1 MASHEPQADGSAAS
15 TRFLLRWGVVAGPF
29 YLALGLTQALI
40 REGFDLA
47 RHPLSVLANGSWGW
61 VQTANFV
68 LSGLMV
74 LAAAVGFGRVLGPK
88 SRAFRWSLAG
98 YGLGMILAAIFPA
111 DPIDGFPPGTPKGM
125 PTSISTTGLMHF
137 VAGALTFLM
146 LGISGLAAAWT
157 MRRRHQTALALLSLF
172 SGLSV
177 LIGFF
182 GGVASPIGVA
192 GIWFAVVIGWIW
204 LAVMSFQ
211 LQRPA

>member
-1 MASHEPQADGSAAS
+1 MENRMTSNDGRS
-15 TRFLLRWGVVAGPF
+15 LLRWGVVAGPF
-29 YLALGLTQALI
+29 YLAVGLAQALL

-74 LAAAVGFGRVLGPK
+74 LAAVVGFGRVLGLK

-98 YGLGMILAAIFPA
+98 YGLGMLMAAIFPA
-111 DPIDGFPPGTPKGM
+111 DPIDGFPPGTPTGM
-125 PTSISTTGLMHF
+125 PASISTTGLMHF
-137 VAGALTFLM
+137 VAGAITFLM

-157 MRRRHQTALALLSLF
+157 MRRRSQTPLALLSLF

-177 LIGFF
+177 FIGFF
-182 GGVASPIGVA
+182 GGIASPIGVA
-192 GIWFAVVIGWIW
+192 GIWFAVVVGWTW
-204 LAVMSFQ
+204 LAVMSFK

>member
-1 MASHEPQADGSAAS
+1 MTSNDGRS
-15 TRFLLRWGVVAGPF
+15 LLRWGIVAGPF
-29 YLALGLTQALI
+29 YLAVGLAQALL
-40 REGFDLA
+40 REGFDFA

-74 LAAAVGFGRVLGPK
+74 LAATVGFGRVLGPK

-111 DPIDGFPPGTPKGM
+111 DPVDGFPPGTPTGP

-146 LGISGLAAAWT
+146 LGISGFAAAWT
-157 MRRRHQTALALLSLF
+157 MMRRRQTPLALLSLF

-177 LIGFF
+177 FIGFF
-182 GGVASPIGVA
+182 GGIASPIGIA
-192 GIWFAVVIGWIW
+192 GIWFAVVVGWTW
-204 LAVMSFQ
+204 LAIMSFKMQ
-211 LQRPA
+211 L

>member
-1 MASHEPQADGSAAS
+1 MMTSNDGRS
-15 TRFLLRWGVVAGPF
+15 LLRWGIVAGPF
-29 YLALGLTQALI
+29 YLAVGLAQALL

-74 LAAAVGFGRVLGPK
+74 LAAVVGFGRVLGPK

-98 YGLGMILAAIFPA
+98 YGLGMLMAAIFPA
-111 DPIDGFPPGTPKGM
+111 DPIDGFPPGTPTGM
-125 PTSISTTGLMHF
+125 PASISTTGLMHF
-137 VAGALTFLM
+137 VAGAITFLM

-157 MRRRHQTALALLSLF
+157 MRRRGQTPLALLSLF

-177 LIGFF
+177 FIGFF
-182 GGVASPIGVA
+182 GGIASPIGVA
-192 GIWFAVVIGWIW
+192 GIWFAVVVGWAW
-204 LAVMSFQ
+204 LAVMSFK
-211 LQRPA
+211 LQRLA

>member
-1 MASHEPQADGSAAS
+1 MASDDGRS
-15 TRFLLRWGVVAGPF
+15 LLRWGVVAGPF
-29 YLALGLTQALI
+29 YLAVGLGQGML
-40 REGFDLA
+40 REGFDFA

-74 LAAAVGFGRVLGPK
+74 LAAVVGFGRVLGPK

-98 YGLGMILAAIFPA
+98 YGLGMLLAAIFPA

-157 MRRRHQTALALLSLF
+157 MMRRQQTLLALLSLF

-177 LIGFF
+177 FIGFF
-182 GGVASPIGVA
+182 GGIASPIGVA
-192 GIWFAVVIGWIW
+192 GIWFAVVVGWAW
-204 LAVMSFQ
+204 LAVLS
-211 LQRPA
+211 LAYIKA

>member
-1 MASHEPQADGSAAS
+1 MTSNDGRS
-15 TRFLLRWGVVAGPF
+15 LLRWGVVAGPF
-29 YLALGLTQALI
+29 YLATGLTQAVL
-40 REGFDLA
+40 RDGFDFA

-74 LAAAVGFGRVLGPK
+74 LAATVGFGRVLGPK

-98 YGLGMILAAIFPA
+98 YGLGMLMAAIFPA

-137 VAGALTFLM
+137 VAGGLTFLM
-146 LGISGLAAAWT
+146 LGISGFAAAWT
-157 MRRRHQTALALLSLF
+157 MMRRRQTPLALLSLF

-177 LIGFF
+177 FIGFF
-182 GGVASPIGVA
+182 GGIASPIGVA
-192 GIWFAVVIGWIW
+192 GIWFAVVVGWAW
-204 LAVMSFQ
+204 LAVMSLQ
-211 LQRPA
+211 LQRQPPA